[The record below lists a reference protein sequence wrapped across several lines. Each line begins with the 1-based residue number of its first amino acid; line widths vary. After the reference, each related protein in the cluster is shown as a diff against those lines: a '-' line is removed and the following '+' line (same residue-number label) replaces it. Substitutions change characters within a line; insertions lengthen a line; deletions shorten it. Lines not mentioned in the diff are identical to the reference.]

1 MGRITCARMHY
12 AQACVYAYVRVCV
25 CMCPYMYECV
35 YIHIC
40 IYVTVCIYVRVYAY
54 ANVALPVYV
63 YWMCMYQY
71 LSISLSIYP
80 STFPS
85 TYVLSSRWLIHSLTH
100 SLMQKFMPSFM
111 HSFIHFSIIE
121 LLHFISAS
129 LPCHSMHQFIQS
141 FIHSIDRACCH
152 YALVHSFAR
161 SFIHYSNNIGS
172 FIQSVSHAFI
182 HFMLSWS
189 VCPFVNE
196 FLPACTSSKMQQWIC
211 LVCSAFS
218 IRGLLFSATCRW
230 DRAKEGPA
238 SLQFREDG
246 HTVRGHSSHLP
257 SLLTRQEIWLG
268 GQGTGFQD
276 VQMSNLWTSMY
287 GCTIG
292 AHWCLITRSSIA
304 KIQHIPKLA
313 LHDMSGAQPYSS
325 RHWPYLASVS
335 KPNTLN
341 PRRSSSCMCAVMI
354 CCARL
359 ASRDQTL
366 WIMLLLLLLRLLL
379 LLPWLL
385 LLLLLLQ
392 LLSRFRARGWRASG
406 ARKEPKLQEKHYR
419 QWWQ

>member
-85 TYVLSSRWLIHSLTH
+85 TYVLSSRW
-100 SLMQKFMPSFM
+100 
-111 HSFIHFSIIE
+111 
-121 LLHFISAS
+121 
-129 LPCHSMHQFIQS
+129 
-141 FIHSIDRACCH
+141 
-152 YALVHSFAR
+152 
-161 SFIHYSNNIGS
+161 FIHYSNNIGS

-276 VQMSNLWTSMY
+276 VQMSNLWTSTY

-359 ASRDQTL
+359 ASRDQNL